1 MLKRAKIKNFKI
13 HRKLEL
19 EFPSGFTCI
28 TGISDGGKSTVLN
41 AFRWNIRNKPD
52 GTSFRSWKSKR
63 NDPTVV
69 DLEFDDCRVIKE
81 RDDKSHYYWLNKN
94 PEPFEAMRGDVPEEI
109 DKLINIAPHCFQ
121 SQFDTY
127 FLLQDSP
134 GEVARKLNA
143 VVGLDVIDDVYK
155 LIKSKESE
163 ANDTEK
169 NLKKDIENISSEL
182 ENLSYIDQIKPI
194 VLRIEEY
201 EKGLFELDTDI
212 NKIES
217 LVNTIQEDSLN
228 IDGID
233 SVLKH
238 EEEINEI
245 INKLRELESIDSYIE
260 HINSIIGNIYM
271 TEKEQNECD
280 ERIRFEERI
289 DRLLDYCD
297 ELETNKK
304 DCELIESLMSQIRQ
318 YEKEIKSVSLDK
330 LENEYDEMLKEYG
343 FCPWCRREM

>member
-1 MLKRAKIKNFKI
+1 MLKRARIKNFKI
-13 HRKLEL
+13 HRDRVF
-19 EFPSGFTCI
+19 EFHPGFNVISAGSDEGKSTILKSIDWNINNRPSGF
-28 TGISDGGKSTVLN
+28 GFK
-41 AFRWNIRNKPD
+41 
-52 GTSFRSWKSKR
+52 SWKAKK

-94 PEPFEAMRGDVPEEI
+94 PEPYEAMRGDVPEEI
-109 DKLINIAPHCFQ
+109 NKLTNIAPHCFQ

-318 YEKEIKSVSLDK
+318 YESEICSVDIFK
-330 LENEYDEMLKEYG
+330 LENEYDDLLKNYG
-343 FCPWCRREM
+343 ICPWCRREV